1 VAELMRHR
9 IANIEDSEAL
19 GELNHQLIKDEGH
32 RNSITT
38 PELIERMRSWLITDY
53 RASIFEN
60 DTGILAYALYKEDQD
75 SVHLR
80 QLFVQRRN
88 RRSSVG
94 RQSMNILFSEVWPRD
109 KRVTVDVLSHNS
121 GAIAFWKSVGFT
133 DYSLSLEILSNSRPQ
148 HDD

>member
-1 VAELMRHR
+1 MHHR
-9 IANIEDSEAL
+9 IASVEDSEIL

-32 RNSITT
+32 RNSMTT
-38 PELIERMRSWLITDY
+38 PELVERMRNWLIADY
-53 RASIFEN
+53 RASIFED

-88 RRSSVG
+88 RRFGVG

-109 KRVTVDVLSHNS
+109 KRITVDVLCHNS

-133 DYSLSLEILSNSRPQ
+133 DYSLSLEIFPNSRPAA
-148 HDD
+148 